1 MQGRRYRLLSTRGV
15 YIQSEIKTIT
25 LNKNDMIVLKM
36 TSDYRQ
42 YLSGMTY
49 AFLNGEGIALYNE
62 GYATIVSEGTTV
74 IEATKAEIDTLIAD
88 GGLTVGAMY
97 KISDKGDN
105 GMAFIAVSESK
116 LSNEGVRFMLCPST
130 YAVTVDEYSNDWIGV
145 WNATKTPTEG
155 QLTIWNGLVWQA
167 GETLSGDAPGEDGSG
182 WTVIPK
188 SSYSNHEYTEMLFGV
203 WYDFEN
209 DWICKQWDGNGNVF
223 GVDKTTFDVLY
234 GGDNLIDYCDWNYA
248 TSGFMFANNTC
259 HYCYN
264 NSNNGYIY
272 NNSNNRFISYNSN
285 SGNISYNRNSGEIY
299 NNSNSGEIS
308 NNSNAGYISNN
319 SNTGGI
325 TDNRNTGEIGDN
337 SNAGGIGNNS
347 NAGEIGFNSNTG
359 EIYNNS
365 SLPATTCN
373 ITHNINN
380 GLITGVWAADVTDT
394 VVDKEGTAE

>member
-1 MQGRRYRLLSTRGV
+1 
-15 YIQSEIKTIT
+15 
-25 LNKNDMIVLKM
+25 M

-49 AFLNGEGIALYNE
+49 AFLDGEGTALYNE
-62 GYATIVSEGTTV
+62 GYATIVSEGATV
-74 IEATKAEIDTLIAD
+74 IEGTKAEIDTLIAD

-167 GETLSGDAPGEDGSG
+167 GETLSGDAPREDGGG

-188 SSYSNHEYTEMLFGV
+188 SSFSNHEYTEMLFGV

-223 GVDKTTFDVLY
+223 GVDKTTFDALY
-234 GGDNLIDYCDWNYA
+234 GGDNLVEYCDWNYA

-299 NNSNSGEIS
+299 NNS
-308 NNSNAGYISNN
+308 
-319 SNTGGI
+319 
-325 TDNRNTGEIGDN
+325 
-337 SNAGGIGNNS
+337 
-347 NAGEIGFNSNTG
+347 
-359 EIYNNS
+359 

-380 GLITGVWAADVTDT
+380 GSITGIWAANVTDT
-394 VVDKEGTAE
+394 VVDKVGV